1 MLALI
6 VVATLAVIAVSAY
19 SSYMEKAR
27 VSQAEEDLTSIEARI
42 ALYQATNGELPTSLA
57 QVGDGTMLDPWG
69 HPYYYLDFTGLQ
81 NLGEV
86 RKDQNLVPINSD
98 YDLYSAGAN
107 GATWP
112 EIALPASQDDVIR
125 ANNGG
130 YIGLASDY

>member
-19 SSYMEKAR
+19 SSYMEKAQ

-57 QVGDGTMLDPWG
+57 QVDDGTMLDPWG
-69 HPYYYLDFTGLQ
+69 HPYYYLDFTGLK

-107 GATWP
+107 GATLP
-112 EIALPASQDDVIR
+112 EIAVPASQDDVIR

-130 YIGLASDY
+130 FIGLASDY